1 WGPTSWLIMGSGGM
15 FSTLPDMDRYY
26 GAIAAGKLLTGEWAK
41 WQQGDGVGVGGSDRG
56 YFIFHATN
64 GKGNEA
70 LFLMNGEGRAPA
82 TRAMT
87 RTLGTLVMGR

>member
-1 WGPTSWLIMGSGGM
+1 MLRVRGGVA
-15 FSTLPDMDRYY
+15 
-26 GAIAAGKLLTGEWAK
+26 GAGKLLTGDWGK
-41 WQQGDGVGVGGSDRG
+41 WQQGEAVGVGGSDRG

-87 RTLGTLVMGR
+87 RTLGRLVLGR